1 LCKTTLFCGILVVF
15 RSYLEYNAVTP
26 SSSYAPFC
34 SLVLYRF
41 LHMISIQTGN
51 SKKQFFPTRL
61 NSILNHLA
69 LTSLRRY
76 FKYLKERF
84 VLDDNGRKRF
94 FPTDSI
100 WSESI

>member
-1 LCKTTLFCGILVVF
+1 
-15 RSYLEYNAVTP
+15 
-26 SSSYAPFC
+26 
-34 SLVLYRF
+34 
-41 LHMISIQTGN
+41 MISIRTGN

-61 NSILNHLA
+61 NSIPNHLA

-84 VLDDNGRKRF
+84 VLDDKGRKRF

-100 WSESI
+100 DRNCDVLPIEYDMLIVMFVSINNIYVE